1 MKTTLD
7 SSLAG
12 PGNRS
17 WPLLRTASGIA
28 AVAALCIGAAP
39 LLGVVSPPV
48 PAAYPSWPVLLLLGL
63 LPPALSAFF
72 LGANRPAAARA
83 VLLAAGALAPSALLD
98 DAQLLVD
105 PGVVTDPAL
114 FLRESLRPLAPSSGA
129 WLLSAG
135 HVMLGGAGVLAW
147 TARSAPAGTGERS
160 PVGRRQGLLAG
171 VLCTAVLGAI
181 GALLARFVST
191 DPFVLT
197 GGGPDASVPVFAG
210 DLLLAITVPLVAGVA
225 VSSVDADTARG
236 GLLGLAAALAGTT
249 VPALGAV
256 LFHAELSIGWGT
268 ILELV
273 AVSGFAVL
281 ALPAGRVVDSAPASA
296 EIELPGHDRLSAAA
310 GILAMLGGALAV
322 VAALSP
328 QLRTAD
334 GEVGLAEYANLRQL
348 LVAGCVF
355 ALLGAALLFRRGR
368 AARPALA
375 VAWVIVV
382 LAGAASLDIVLHVAR
397 ATGAELLGF
406 GTWLT
411 VAAILLS
418 GAAACCAGLA
428 GGAERDE
435 VDLSETTADRSLI
448 VPTVLLGL
456 LTVAAFTLPVLTA
469 PDYVPLGILT
479 EFGIASWGLLC
490 AVLAVPAAL
499 VLVPLA
505 RGERAAGLLAG
516 CALVLSMRALQA
528 PLTASG
534 VPDSA
539 PGAGLWCALAG
550 AVLAVGTAIPA
561 ARSRS

>member
-1 MKTTLD
+1 MRTTAD
-7 SSLAG
+7 SAPVG
-12 PGNRS
+12 AGNRS
-17 WPLLRTASGIA
+17 LRVLRTASGIA

-39 LLGVVSPPV
+39 PLGVVSPSV
-48 PAAYPSWPVLLLLGL
+48 SPAYTSWPVLLLLGL
-63 LPPALSAFF
+63 LLPALSAFF
-72 LGANRPAAARA
+72 LRSGRPAAARA
-83 VLLAAGALAPSALLD
+83 VLIAAGAFAPSALLD
-98 DAQLLVD
+98 DVQLLVE
-105 PGVVTDPAL
+105 PGLVTDPAL
-114 FLRESLRPLAPSSGA
+114 FLRESLHPLAPSSGA

-135 HVMLGGAGVLAW
+135 HVLIGAAGVLAW
-147 TARSAPAGTGERS
+147 TARGPAGASEGS
-160 PVGRRQGLLAG
+160 PAGRRQGLLAG

-197 GGGPDASVPVFAG
+197 GTGPDTSVPVFAG
-210 DLLLAITVPLVAGVA
+210 DLLLAITLPLVAGVA

-236 GLLGLAAALAGTT
+236 GLLGSAAALAGTT
-249 VPALGAV
+249 VPVLGAV
-256 LFHAELSIGWGT
+256 LFDPELSIGWGAVF
-268 ILELV
+268 ELV
-273 AVSGFAVL
+273 AVVAFAVL

-296 EIELPGHDRLSAAA
+296 EVELPGHDRLSVAA
-310 GILAMLGGALAV
+310 GILAVLAGALAV

-328 QLRTAD
+328 QLRTAE
-334 GEVGLAEYANLRQL
+334 GEVGLAEYVNLRQP
-348 LVAGCVF
+348 LVAGCAF

-382 LAGAASLDIVLHVAR
+382 LAGAASLDIVLHAAR
-397 ATGAELLGF
+397 ATGAELLGL

-411 VAAILLS
+411 VVAILLA

-428 GGAERDE
+428 GGIERDE
-435 VDLSETTADRSLI
+435 VDLSETSADRVLI
-448 VPTVLLGL
+448 VPAVLLGL

-469 PDYVPLGILT
+469 PDYAPLGILA

-490 AVLAVPAAL
+490 AVLAVLAAL

-505 RGERAAGLLAG
+505 RGERAAGLLVG
-516 CALVLSMRALQA
+516 CALVLAMRALQA
-528 PLTASG
+528 PLTSSG
-534 VPDSA
+534 VPESA

-550 AVLAVGTAIPA
+550 VVLALGTAVRA